1 MSEQWTDE
9 QLREAVKA
17 HELPSIASISIV
29 DCLQLMRRMRD
40 ELTAQYAAER
50 DEKRKLRQILA
61 VKLAL
66 FDSEIDDM
74 LAQPDAE

>member
-9 QLREAVKA
+9 RIDDTLQAISSHDGGIRYIAARE
-17 HELPSIASISIV
+17 I
-29 DCLQLMRRMRD
+29 MFRMRD

-50 DEKRKLRQILA
+50 NENKKLRQILA
-61 VKLAL
+61 VKLTL

-74 LAQPDAE
+74 LAQQ